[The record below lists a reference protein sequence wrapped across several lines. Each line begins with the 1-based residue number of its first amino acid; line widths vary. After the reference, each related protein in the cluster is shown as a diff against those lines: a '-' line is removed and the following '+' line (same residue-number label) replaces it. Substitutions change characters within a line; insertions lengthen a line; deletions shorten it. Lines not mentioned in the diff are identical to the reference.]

1 LKLSLPVV
9 VWNNSALGQI
19 RDDMQA
25 AGIPPVG
32 VVALN
37 PDFVAVAHA
46 FGAEG
51 LRVAGPGALAE
62 AVRQALAR
70 NGPTLIEAVEARFLS

>member
-1 LKLSLPVV
+1 MV
-9 VWNNSALGQI
+9 VWNNAALGQI

-25 AGIPPVG
+25 GGIPPFG

-37 PDFVAVAHA
+37 PDFVAVARA

-51 LRVAGPGALAE
+51 IRATGPAE
-62 AVRQALAR
+62 LTESIRQAWIR
-70 NGPTLIEAVEARFLS
+70 KGPTLIEAVEDDFLR